1 MGVIK
6 KKIYY
11 HDTDCGGVVYYANYL
26 KYLEEART
34 EFFKNKGIDI
44 GKLSKQGILFV
55 VRDVN
60 ICYKKPALY
69 GQTIEVKTKLT
80 KLKAA
85 SLQFLNL
92 IEVKGALLVSAKTT
106 LASINKKFKACPV
119 PKVISNK
126 LKNVL

>member
-1 MGVIK
+1 MDVIK

-26 KYLEEART
+26 KYFEEART
-34 EFFKNKGIDI
+34 EFFKNKGIGI
-44 GKLSKQGILFV
+44 VELSKQGILFV
-55 VRDVN
+55 VRDLN

-69 GQTIEVKTKLT
+69 GQIVEVKTKLI

-85 SLQFLNL
+85 SLQFLHL
-92 IEVKGALLVSAKTT
+92 IEVKGVLLVSAKTT
-106 LASINKKFKACPV
+106 LASINKKFKACPI
-119 PKVISNK
+119 PKNVLSK